1 MTAPALKRELGL
13 RDVSLFAIVCIIGMR
28 WIAAAAHAGP
38 GSVTLWVLAAMFFVA
53 PLATAIGALGV
64 KYPGA
69 GGLYL
74 WARNDFGPWHGF
86 LCFWVYWMS
95 IAVWFP
101 SAAMF
106 YMTAALHAVGLPP
119 TRPLVLAASLV
130 AIAVALGTNL
140 VGMTIGKWTGNSRA
154 CSAWMLTFA

>member
-1 MTAPALKRELGL
+1 MALFGYGSEGNRSSCVKGCAGSGTSFAKRCGERMTAPALKRELGL

-69 GGLYL
+69 GGL
-74 WARNDFGPWHGF
+74 
-86 LCFWVYWMS
+86 
-95 IAVWFP
+95 
-101 SAAMF
+101 
-106 YMTAALHAVGLPP
+106 
-119 TRPLVLAASLV
+119 
-130 AIAVALGTNL
+130 
-140 VGMTIGKWTGNSRA
+140 
-154 CSAWMLTFA
+154 